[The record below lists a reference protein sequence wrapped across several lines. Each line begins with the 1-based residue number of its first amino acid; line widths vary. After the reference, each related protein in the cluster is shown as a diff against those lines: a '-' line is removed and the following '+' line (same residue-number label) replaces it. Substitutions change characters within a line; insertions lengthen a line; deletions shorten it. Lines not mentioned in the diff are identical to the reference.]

1 MLAPSGPNNEGFPS
15 SAPANGPSIEKAF
28 VGSSAIIDNNH
39 VHANP
44 YPNVAGPGQP
54 KVCEAA
60 NETYEKGKAVI
71 GNLATAGV
79 GSKQELTSRDQNLF
93 GTEIPA
99 TTLKDL
105 GIATTTKAEE
115 VDHRQ
120 GEEEMSRLRWWR
132 RHDEIPVV
140 ELSRSNPVRF
150 AIVFLVIIV
159 VAVYFGFTK
168 HIPFKHGF
176 RLHAQFASA
185 VNIKAKSPV
194 RIAGVN
200 VGKVTGIKRQGSSAV
215 VSMEIESRGL
225 PLHSDA
231 TVKVRPRIFL
241 EGNWFVELQPGSPSA
256 KTLSSGATLP
266 ITQSPIPVQ
275 LDQVLDALNTDTR
288 KNLQDFLI
296 GYGDG
301 LTRKPSA
308 ADNAEQ
314 DPEVRGIDAA
324 QALNKAYQRGPASLR
339 GGAVINQALGGTE
352 PHDISKLVLSI
363 GKVTSALNVHE
374 QQLSEL
380 IGNFNSFFRS
390 FALQSSSLRAT
401 VAVLPSS
408 LRNID
413 AGLRE
418 LDRAFPPTRTFALDI
433 LPGVKNT
440 PATVTATLPW
450 IEQVQASLA
459 PSELG
464 GVAKGLVEATPQLA
478 QLTSEQT
485 PFYKQ
490 TELFN
495 KCLTKV
501 FYPAGNT
508 KLQDGAATTGVE
520 DYKEFWY
527 SLTGLAG
534 IGQNFDGNGTITHFL
549 LGSGGPT
556 IRSAH
561 TSIQGTSLKGLQLLA
576 HASLAPQGTRP
587 AFPASEP
594 EYKPLV
600 PCYTQAVPDF
610 NGPLSQGP
618 ADGSG

>member
-1 MLAPSGPNNEGFPS
+1 
-15 SAPANGPSIEKAF
+15 
-28 VGSSAIIDNNH
+28 
-39 VHANP
+39 
-44 YPNVAGPGQP
+44 
-54 KVCEAA
+54 
-60 NETYEKGKAVI
+60 
-71 GNLATAGV
+71 
-79 GSKQELTSRDQNLF
+79 
-93 GTEIPA
+93 
-99 TTLKDL
+99 
-105 GIATTTKAEE
+105 
-115 VDHRQ
+115 
-120 GEEEMSRLRWWR
+120 MSRLRLWR
-132 RHDEIPVV
+132 RHDDIPVV
-140 ELSRSNPVRF
+140 ELGRTSPIRY
-150 AIVFLVIIV
+150 AIVLLLIVI

-176 RLHAQFASA
+176 RLNAQFASA
-185 VNIKAKSPV
+185 VNIKGKSPV

-200 VGKVTGIKRQGSSAV
+200 VGKVTSIQRQGSTALV
-215 VSMEIESRGL
+215 KMEIESRGL

-241 EGNWFVELQPGSPSA
+241 EGNWFVELQPGSPST

-266 ITQSPIPVQ
+266 STQSSDPVQ

-314 DPEVRGIDAA
+314 DPEVRGINAA
-324 QALNKAYQRGPASLR
+324 EALNKAYRRAPSAER
-339 GGAVINQALGGTE
+339 GGAIITQALNGTE
-352 PHDISKLVLSI
+352 PHDLSKLVLSI
-363 GKVTSALNVHE
+363 SKVTGALNVHE
-374 QQLSEL
+374 QQLGEL
-380 IGNFNSFFRS
+380 IGNFNSFLHS
-390 FALQSSSLRAT
+390 FAAQASSLRAA

-413 AGLRE
+413 HGLRE
-418 LDRAFPPTRTFALDI
+418 LDAAFPATKTFATDI
-433 LPGVKNT
+433 LPGVRNT
-440 PATVTATLPW
+440 PQTVTATLPW
-450 IEQVQASLA
+450 IDQVEASLA
-459 PSELG
+459 PTELG
-464 GVAKGLVEATPQLA
+464 GVAKGLQAATPQLA
-478 QLTSEQT
+478 QLTAEQT

-508 KLQDGAATTGVE
+508 KLQDGVATSGVE

-527 SLTGLAG
+527 GLTGLAG
-534 IGQNFDGNGTITHFL
+534 IGQSFDGNGTMTHFL
-549 LGSGGPT
+549 VGSGGPT
-556 IRSAH
+556 IRSGQ
-561 TSIQGTSLKGLQLLA
+561 TSAQGSSIKGLKLLA
-576 HASLAPQGTRP
+576 HASLQPQGTRP
-587 AFPASEP
+587 AFPSSEP
-594 EYKPLV
+594 AYKPLV